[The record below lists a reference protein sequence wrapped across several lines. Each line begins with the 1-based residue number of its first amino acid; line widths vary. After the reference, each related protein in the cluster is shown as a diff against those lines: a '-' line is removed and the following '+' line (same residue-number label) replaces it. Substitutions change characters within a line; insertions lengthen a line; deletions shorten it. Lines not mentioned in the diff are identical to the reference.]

1 MLFKSN
7 SSSNCYGYSDAD
19 LGGDRGDR
27 KSTSGFCFYVGES
40 LVSWRSVKQ
49 TCVSLSTAESKYVV
63 LASAGQQAWLLKLF
77 QDLNS
82 SFSQLIT
89 IFEDNQSA
97 ICLANNPK
105 DVRRTKH
112 TDLKYHYV
120 RNLLSDN
127 VINVSYCQ
135 TVDMVAD
142 IFTKPLPGDRFVKL
156 RNMLGV
162 TLVMLNNIV

>member
-1 MLFKSN
+1 MLFKN
-7 SSSNCYGYSDAD
+7 NRSSNCYGYSDAD
-19 LGGDRGDR
+19 WGGNRDDR

-49 TCVSLSTAESKYVV
+49 TCVSLSTAESEYVA
-63 LASAGQQAWLLKLF
+63 LASAGQQAAWLLKLF

-82 SFSQLIT
+82 SFSQPRT
-89 IFEDNQSA
+89 IFEDNQAA

-112 TDLKYHYV
+112 IDLKYHYV

-142 IFTKPLPGDRFVKL
+142 IFTNPLPSDRFVKL

-162 TLVMLNNIV
+162 TLVS